1 MVRENVGENSYG
13 IEVKPGV
20 VVVTTAKFLKPYT
33 QETTSTK
40 TVPLFYH
47 HRTMGVDDGDV
58 SDFIVDEVLGHKV
71 EKGVLMFKTKWEGY
85 GEDETTWEKIGQ
97 FVSGINVPWKKYC
110 EKHGLK
116 IDLVHDFD
124 FERDK

>member
-20 VVVTTAKFLKPYT
+20 VIVTTAKFLKPYT
-33 QETTSTK
+33 QDTTSTK
-40 TVPLFYH
+40 TIPLFYH
-47 HRTMGVDDGDV
+47 QRTMGVDDGDV
-58 SDFIVDEVLGHKV
+58 SDFIVEEVLEHRV

-97 FVSGINVPWKKYC
+97 FFSGVNVPWKKIV
-110 EKHGLK
+110 KNT
-116 IDLVHDFD
+116 V
-124 FERDK
+124 